1 MSKGGRKP
9 GAFIVTVAALSR
21 IVVRFRC
28 MTRSAVIQSDMVKIV
43 IKPAIRIRMTGA
55 ARTQIMFSR
64 AGMAIFAIGI
74 ACVVEY
80 QYFPIFDVCVAANTG
95 AFRVMIFRF
104 F

>member
-21 IVVRFRC
+21 IVVPFRC
-28 MTRSAVIQSDMVKIV
+28 MTGSAVIQPDMVKIV
-43 IKPAIRIRMTGA
+43 IKPAVRVRMTGA

-64 AGMAIFAIGI
+64 PGMTIFTIGV

-80 QYFPIFDVCVAANTG
+80 KYFPIFGVCVAANTS
-95 AFRVMIFRF
+95 AFREMIFRF